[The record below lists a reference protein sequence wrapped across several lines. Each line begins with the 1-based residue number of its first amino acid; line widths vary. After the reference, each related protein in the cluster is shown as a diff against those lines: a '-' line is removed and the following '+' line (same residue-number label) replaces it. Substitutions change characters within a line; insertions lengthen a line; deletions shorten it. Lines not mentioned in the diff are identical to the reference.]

1 MPGKFIASSTT
12 PPRCMQT
19 HLNEYGF
26 RYNRR
31 DRGYLTFN
39 LIFGRGIEVG
49 GGLIAGFSRA

>member
-1 MPGKFIASSTT
+1 
-12 PPRCMQT
+12 MQT